1 RRGLAFRD
9 PQGTWASGSP
19 ERRSSRQQPKQYG
32 IASVSVQQ
40 YCRSAAGARGELGDR
55 PVRPTATRYGLD
67 AAYNDA
73 RRLDWCSETR
83 YFRSKQSDVPREDVD
98 SERFPSSAHEVRP
111 TLI

>member
-1 RRGLAFRD
+1 
-9 PQGTWASGSP
+9 
-19 ERRSSRQQPKQYG
+19 
-32 IASVSVQQ
+32 VSVQQ

-111 TLI
+111 TLIIPQANLLFSELLPDRAGSQRAG